1 MSRPHQRLDAWK
13 QAMRLV
19 KATYLIT
26 QTFPPEERYGLTS
39 QMRRAAVS
47 IPSNLAEGAGR
58 STRKEFAQFIS
69 ISRGSLSEL
78 ETQMIIA
85 TELGYLSPRHE
96 QFSDLERLG
105 QLLIGLHRSMLRRPH
120 NPRLPTDDFRLTKI
134 HQ

>member
-26 QTFPPEERYGLTS
+26 QAFPPEERYGLTA

-47 IPSNLAEGAGR
+47 IPSNLAEGAVR
-58 STRKEFAQFIS
+58 SRKEFAQYVS

-78 ETQMIIA
+78 ETQTIIA
-85 TELGYLSPRHE
+85 RDLGYLSPQHE
-96 QFSDLERLG
+96 HFANLERLG
-105 QLLIGLHRSMLRRPH
+105 QLLTGLHRSIAR
-120 NPRLPTDDFRLTKI
+120 
-134 HQ
+134 